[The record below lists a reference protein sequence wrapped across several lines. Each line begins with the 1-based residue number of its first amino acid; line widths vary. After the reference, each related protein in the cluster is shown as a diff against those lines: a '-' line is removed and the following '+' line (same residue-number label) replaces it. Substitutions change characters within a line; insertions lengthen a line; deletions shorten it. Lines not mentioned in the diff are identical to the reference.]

1 MGGVGYGGKL
11 VERERARVLR
21 RGGWTY
27 PAIARELGVA
37 VSTVSRWCRDVE
49 PPAGRRRAPHPW
61 QADVGADERRASQ
74 DARAL
79 IGDLTDRDLLLYG
92 IGLYHGEGAKSQG
105 VRMANTSPVVLLA
118 FVAWLRRFFDIDE
131 QRLRARLHLH
141 AGHDLDAAT
150 HFWSDL
156 LDIPPAAF
164 QAPHRPD
171 PRPGQVGKHP
181 AGCASVIY
189 SSASLHRRVMALIE
203 AVSSSIADP
212 G

>member
-1 MGGVGYGGKL
+1 VSWAWPS
-11 VERERARVLR
+11 ARC
-21 RGGWTY
+21 RGGAETWSH
-27 PAIARELGVA
+27 PLVVG
-37 VSTVSRWCRDVE
+37 
-49 PPAGRRRAPHPW
+49 GRRIPR
-61 QADVGADERRASQ
+61 QADVGEDERLALQ

-118 FVAWLRRFFDIDE
+118 FVTWLRRFFDIDE
-131 QRLRARLHLH
+131 QRLRARLYLH

-150 HFWSDL
+150 RFWSDL
-156 LDIPPAAF
+156 LDIPSAAF

-203 AVSSSIADP
+203 AVSSSSADP